1 MNTNLLEAKDWFLFG
16 AMLVVWVFT
25 AGVLWSKLNT
35 KIDSNSKELEK
46 KASIEQLNGMG
57 LRVEGIKT
65 DCSEHQGRM
74 ERFEKELAEYRQEA
88 RTASDRMAVV
98 GKGVEDL
105 KETLQQGV
113 LDLGSRLAEVNKS
126 LVAMD
131 KANSNRLT
139 RLETVSMIE
148 KKIGPLPTE

>member
-1 MNTNLLEAKDWFLFG
+1 MDPLKAKDWFLFG
-16 AMLVVWVFT
+16 VIILGWVFT
-25 AGVLWSKLNT
+25 GGMLWSRLNA
-35 KIDSNSKELEK
+35 KIDRNKEELEK
-46 KASIEQLNGMG
+46 KASVEQLNGMG
-57 LRVEGIKT
+57 LRVESIKG
-65 DCSEHQGRM
+65 DCSENQGRM
-74 ERFEKELAEYRQEA
+74 DRFEKELAEYRQEA

-105 KETLQQGV
+105 KDTVQQGV
-113 LDLGSRLAEVNKS
+113 LDLGSRLSEVNKS

-148 KKIGPLPTE
+148 KKIGPIPTE